1 MLPVWLQRGL
11 ILLKRALGYFLLVH
25 AVWLIISLYGILF
38 QNGTL
43 YNMRTQACVLTD
55 KINIAEYWYPLAIS
69 VYRITPAQIFTW
81 VSMES
86 FCLQPESKS
95 AKLLMEVQGWY
106 LSAPQTIQH
115 VTGQE
120 KRVEAS
126 IAYFCFASLWLN
138 HGHRKRAGC
147 GRSLQLWVDAG
158 PLSRDKAALLGPFMH
173 RVRLLHSGQRADVGK
188 AAACHQ
194 PEFHISECQKKKL
207 LT

>member
-1 MLPVWLQRGL
+1 
-11 ILLKRALGYFLLVH
+11 
-25 AVWLIISLYGILF
+25 
-38 QNGTL
+38 
-43 YNMRTQACVLTD
+43 MRTQACVFTD
-55 KINIAEYWYPLAIS
+55 KINIAEYWYPSAIS
-69 VYRITPAQIFTW
+69 VYCITPAQIFTC

-86 FCLQPESKS
+86 YCLQPESKS

-106 LSAPQTIQH
+106 LSAPQTKQH

-126 IAYFCFASLWLN
+126 IAYFCSASLWLN

-158 PLSRDKAALLGPFMH
+158 PLSRDKAALLGPLIH
-173 RVRLLHSGQRADVGK
+173 QVRLLHSGRRADVGK
-188 AAACHQ
+188 KRQLATSLSSTSVSA
-194 PEFHISECQKKKL
+194 KKKL